1 MSAWSSFLAGV
12 AAAADILP
20 LCVPC
25 EPSHRRCL
33 LPLKV
38 TFRLGICLVT
48 EDPVNSSK
56 PDAEASK
63 LTPIPRLAMFLSCH
77 DNLSYRHRLM

>member
-25 EPSHRRCL
+25 EPSHR
-33 LPLKV
+33 
-38 TFRLGICLVT
+38 ICLVT